1 MSSKLTVL
9 FYIFLCLEVG
19 VMLTLLP
26 WIPQG
31 TLGLSDW
38 GNNYFLVYAAHKT
51 GLHGLQQAVASG
63 WVRGAVTG
71 LGLLNLLIAFWEIGH
86 FRQTVRALQG
96 QSSNSPPTGTSKDA
110 ARPASADHL
119 PDNQR
124 PGDDANSGR

>member
-19 VMLTLLP
+19 VMLTFLP

-31 TLGLSDW
+31 TFGLSDW

-51 GLHGLQQAVASG
+51 GMYGLQQAISSG

-71 LGLLNLLIAFWEIGH
+71 LGMLNFMIAGWEIVH
-86 FRQTVRALQG
+86 FQQTVRGLQG
-96 QSSNSPPTGTSKDA
+96 FANTKTNPDA
-110 ARPASADHL
+110 YADRAENADHL
-119 PDNQR
+119 SNHGR
-124 PGDDANSGR
+124 PGDESNAGK

>member
-9 FYIFLCLEVG
+9 FYIFLCVEVG
-19 VMLTLLP
+19 VMLTFLP

-51 GLHGLQQAVASG
+51 GMQGLQQAISSG

-71 LGLLNLLIAFWEIGH
+71 LGMLNLLIAAWEIVH
-86 FRQTVRALQG
+86 FRQTVRGLQG
-96 QSSNSPPTGTSKDA
+96 KTKDPSTNA
-110 ARPASADHL
+110 DRAENADHL
-119 PDNQR
+119 SDHQR
-124 PGDDANSGR
+124 PGDRPNVGG

>member
-19 VMLTLLP
+19 IMLTFLP

-31 TLGLSDW
+31 TMGLSDW

-51 GLHGLQQAVASG
+51 GMQGLQQAVSSG

-71 LGLLNLLIAFWEIGH
+71 LGMLNLLIAFWEIAH
-86 FRQTVRALQG
+86 FRQTVRGLQG
-96 QSSNSPPTGTSKDA
+96 KSVPAYSNRTNADRVDITGHV
-110 ARPASADHL
+110 PDH
-119 PDNQR
+119 QR
-124 PGDDANSGR
+124 PGDESNAGS

>member
-31 TLGLSDW
+31 TFGLSDW

-51 GLHGLQQAVASG
+51 GLQGLQQAVASG

-71 LGLLNLLIAFWEIGH
+71 LGVINLLIAFWEIGH

-96 QSSNSPPTGTSKDA
+96 GGSAQTDASKDA
-110 ARPASADHL
+110 ARPANADYL
-119 PDNQR
+119 PDNR
-124 PGDDANSGR
+124 RTSDDANAGR